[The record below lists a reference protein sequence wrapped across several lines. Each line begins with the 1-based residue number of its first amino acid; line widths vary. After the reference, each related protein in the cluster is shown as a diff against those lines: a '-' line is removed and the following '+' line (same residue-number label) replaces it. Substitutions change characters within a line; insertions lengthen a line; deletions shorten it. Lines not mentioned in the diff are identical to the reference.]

1 MLYNHV
7 YPKFHNHKIFFLL
20 LIFFKCQYHYTM
32 SLFLSH
38 NHAHMNNTLQLPT
51 SRHGNHPGLRVLAYY
66 LIFFPSLDVMSAY
79 PLVVHVLVNNIYII
93 IMGRDTSEQGEWRFD
108 WLLRVILRLVASITP
123 ILAAMGMANLIYV
136 ITYGGLTGY
145 IVCYFFPAILQ
156 LSSIRACK
164 KKFSKVLSPASSDDL
179 FPESDETTPL
189 SASMRKRKRGDTCN
203 NQSYMTP
210 YSIPGLSHP
219 WFVAFMTGV
228 VVVIFGLI
236 VASLFVTPAQQKCQ
250 LN

>member
-1 MLYNHV
+1 
-7 YPKFHNHKIFFLL
+7 
-20 LIFFKCQYHYTM
+20 
-32 SLFLSH
+32 
-38 NHAHMNNTLQLPT
+38 MNILQLPI
-51 SRHGNHPGLRVLAYY
+51 SRHGNHLALRVLAYY

-93 IMGRDTSEQGEWRFD
+93 FTGRDTSEPGKWRLD
-108 WLLRVILRLVASITP
+108 WLLRVVLRLLGSITP

-164 KKFSKVLSPASSDDL
+164 KKFSTFLSPAPSSDL
-179 FPESDETTPL
+179 FPESNETTPL
-189 SASMRKRKRGDTCN
+189 SASMKKKKREGPYN
-203 NQSYMTP
+203 NRSYMTP

-236 VASLFVTPAQQKCQ
+236 VASLFVTPAQQKCR
-250 LN
+250 LD